1 MGPFTAA
8 TTVYPA
14 AEYRAEPSALWS
26 IDTSADGYVMISIL
40 YSIVSWYETEC
51 DRRKKFP
58 FGEQMICQASS
69 TSSSSPHFRT
79 FPKANS
85 EAPSKYLFI
94 RTAKRP
100 NGFEASHK
108 EIVA

>member
-1 MGPFTAA
+1 MRQEEEIPIRRTNDM
-8 TTVYPA
+8 
-14 AEYRAEPSALWS
+14 PSF
-26 IDTSADGYVMISIL
+26 IDIIFLPPLSYL
-40 YSIVSWYETEC
+40 
-51 DRRKKFP
+51 
-58 FGEQMICQASS
+58 
-69 TSSSSPHFRT
+69 
-79 FPKANS
+79 PKANS